1 MSSYM
6 WLLLTYD
13 RPTFLDKLKEIDFL
27 FLVDF
32 AIRQNSKSKKKSLH
46 TVLKKQTK
54 HFVIATLC
62 NFRLLELLRYKKFP

>member
-1 MSSYM
+1 MTPTD
-6 WLLLTYD
+6 L

-32 AIRQNSKSKKKSLH
+32 AIRQNSKSKKKKKERNLH
-46 TVLKKQTK
+46 TVLKKQTNT
-54 HFVIATLC
+54 FVIATLC

>member
-1 MSSYM
+1 MTPTD
-6 WLLLTYD
+6 L

-32 AIRQNSKSKKKSLH
+32 AIRQNSKSKKNLH
-46 TVLKKQTK
+46 TVLKKQTNT
-54 HFVIATLC
+54 FVIATLC